1 MLLIKACRGARRAP
15 ENLNSSTGYRAHAV
29 RPYATNLDQP
39 SFETVSDVRPL
50 LPLFSETQ
58 FGLDLHNPYLLCFE
72 ATSEEKMSTTIEGM
86 DRVRLTER
94 SFFPGLLGLVIIG
107 GIILSGS
114 LRRDL
119 PITG

>member
-1 MLLIKACRGARRAP
+1 MP
-15 ENLNSSTGYRAHAV
+15 
-29 RPYATNLDQP
+29 
-39 SFETVSDVRPL
+39 
-50 LPLFSETQ
+50 
-58 FGLDLHNPYLLCFE
+58 NPHLLCFE
-72 ATSEEKMSTTIEGM
+72 STSEETMSTTIEGT

-107 GIILSGS
+107 DIILSGS